1 MKYLENA
8 CSLSGRIWRLR
19 PSDERQSLAISQRF
33 NLPLVLG
40 DLLAARGINLEEVED
55 FLNPTLKQFLPDP
68 SVFKDLDTAVER
80 LLRALKEKE
89 KIAVFGDYDVDGA
102 TSSAIL
108 HRYLSAVGA
117 DIVIYIP
124 DRMREGYGPNAPAL
138 LTLAEQ
144 GVKLVI
150 TVDCG
155 TTAFEPFEEAK
166 KAGMDVIVIDH
177 HIPDATLPSVTAV
190 LNPNRF
196 DESGVYGY
204 LAAVGVCFIFLT
216 GLNRALRVQGFFSQR
231 VEPDL
236 LALLD
241 LVALGTICDVMPLK
255 GLNRAFVTQGLKVM
269 AARLNLG
276 LKTLMDVSGIRD
288 IPSTYHSGFILGPR
302 VNAGGRVGKSDLGAT
317 LLTTGNPIQAEQI
330 AHTLNELNQERQN
343 IEQGVLEQAIL
354 QAEKQS
360 HPLLICHGMNWH
372 PGVIGIVAGRLK
384 ERFNRP
390 SLVISLDENGVG
402 KGSGRSITGIDLGF
416 MIQEAKRQALLLGG
430 GGHAMAAGFSIESHR
445 IEELH
450 NFLNDHINHHQYDL
464 TPCLSID
471 SHLTLAGA
479 SVSLAQLLDSLAPYG
494 QGNPSPRFI
503 FENVR
508 ILKADVVGKDHIRCL
523 LMDEGGERL
532 SAISFRSLHSL
543 LGETLLHSRGE
554 TLHIVGTLKL
564 DSWQGEERVQL
575 TIDDAMF
582 ARTLLRKAG

>member
-8 CSLSGRIWRLR
+8 CSLSGRVWRLR
-19 PSDERQSLAISQRF
+19 PSDEMQALAISQRF

-40 DLLAARGINLEEVED
+40 NLLTARGISLEKVEA

-68 SVFKDLDTAVER
+68 STFKDLDIAVER

-102 TSSAIL
+102 TSSAVL
-108 HRYLSAVGA
+108 YRYLSAVGA

-124 DRMREGYGPNAPAL
+124 DRMREGYGPNALAL

-155 TTAFEPFEEAK
+155 TTASEPFEEAK

-177 HIPDATLPSVTAV
+177 HMPDTKLPSVTAV

-204 LAAVGVCFIFLT
+204 LAAVGVCFIFLA
-216 GLNRALRVQGFFSQR
+216 GLNRALRVQGFFSQKA
-231 VEPDL
+231 EPDL
-236 LALLD
+236 LSLLD

-269 AARLNLG
+269 AARCNLG

-288 IPSTYHSGFILGPR
+288 IPSAYHLGFILGPR

-317 LLTTGNPIQAEQI
+317 LLTTEHPLQAEQI

-343 IEQGVLEQAIL
+343 IEQEVLEQAIL

-360 HPLLICHGMNWH
+360 HPLLICYGMNWH

-416 MIQEAKRQALLLGG
+416 LIQEAKRQALLLG
-430 GGHAMAAGFSIESHR
+430 

-450 NFLNDHINHHQYDL
+450 NFLNDHINRHQYDL

-471 SHLTLAGA
+471 NHLTLTGA
-479 SVSLAQLLDSLAPYG
+479 SVSLAQLLEILAPYG

-508 ILKADVVGKDHIRCL
+508 ILKANVVGKDHIRCL
-523 LMDEGGERL
+523 LTDEGGGRL

-543 LGETLLHSRGE
+543 LGETLLHSKGE